1 MFAFRRPRTQSVLT
15 CLKFKRSVGTG
26 KRSKLKK
33 EFQKE
38 LEGDPTAAENI
49 ETLSTSL
56 LNDLPGTTRE
66 AISRAHEIQRKRVK
80 AAIIFRKNFSPPAE
94 SSVLTWQAKEQIMY
108 LSSRSPD
115 EWNAETISRNFPIS
129 DPGASKFLF
138 KSQKKPNRVFRSLES
153 IIRHDTACISRWINI
168 ISVIVELQLE
178 MGYIRPTL
186 STVLNALSHK
196 LPRDLRWVGLHNFLD
211 LLSFADGNACLP
223 FPPETS
229 LDDLTVSSVADVH
242 SDAARPISGHS
253 QSVLEEAISNFQFT
267 FNSSSVTALGCL
279 PPIATFSHQ
288 APQAIKRR
296 TGCEDWSKRT
306 HIHAQDFRTE
316 TISRTLPPKQGLS
329 SANPTLGRQDK
340 SAKVKKRH
348 FTCTQTTCP
357 RSKPENAFRR
367 HYQLVL
373 HMRIHS
379 EEKPF
384 TCNRCQQRFLSSENL
399 RRHQRHH
406 LGVKPYTCP
415 ECQKSFFRTSE
426 RSNCLR
432 LHRLRRNLLSSG
444 EVTKSVNGAA
454 PAQPAPNTFERKPP
468 VTAEFVCPVCTIPR
482 AYRDGGSLRK
492 HLRSHHPDYKRP
504 SIINL
509 PKQPVDRRKKAVKHP
524 SPTAVGVPGLCISS
538 PTSKE
543 ALPKDSDAFMQ
554 SNFPS
559 VHQAVASEV
568 PSFPAESRHL
578 TQAPTSWIAVQD
590 GMLTQPVNGVF
601 LLQEAGL
608 VYEAAEYNMPTTDYE
623 IGIPTSVLSDKMDPT
638 DHPLSQPAFQQQEVH
653 KETRMDPFAAD
664 ISGSFGPREAHLSEV
679 ICSTSDDFYQQSV
692 LMLEDSPRPL
702 RVSGENA
709 SLCTPILPV
718 DLCTSALCLTIDD
731 TPHSYPI
738 QYDQETFTTLPR
750 SEDEAFLGESVAHL
764 KSVDK
769 PTLPNEPSFLHLR
782 NNASSF
788 ATTSEEETPLDL
800 TEMQSESVF
809 SHQPPDDLFSF
820 CVDEVIDLSAA
831 STSDRSC
838 PMDLSSQHQTPGLSN
853 GAHDIVT
860 AWDPEPGFSFTDLL
874 TDEDST
880 THEFLRAFPLSQE
893 LTSLTQSGGH
903 VSALELA
910 FTQEPK
916 TAS

>member
-1 MFAFRRPRTQSVLT
+1 MPLPGSL
-15 CLKFKRSVGTG
+15 
-26 KRSKLKK
+26 
-33 EFQKE
+33 
-38 LEGDPTAAENI
+38 TAA
-49 ETLSTSL
+49 S
-56 LNDLPGTTRE
+56 NDIRCCHTR
-66 AISRAHEIQRKRVK
+66 
-80 AAIIFRKNFSPPAE
+80 
-94 SSVLTWQAKEQIMY
+94 
-108 LSSRSPD
+108 
-115 EWNAETISRNFPIS
+115 
-129 DPGASKFLF
+129 
-138 KSQKKPNRVFRSLES
+138 
-153 IIRHDTACISRWINI
+153 
-168 ISVIVELQLE
+168 
-178 MGYIRPTL
+178 
-186 STVLNALSHK
+186 
-196 LPRDLRWVGLHNFLD
+196 
-211 LLSFADGNACLP
+211 
-223 FPPETS
+223 
-229 LDDLTVSSVADVH
+229 
-242 SDAARPISGHS
+242 
-253 QSVLEEAISNFQFT
+253 
-267 FNSSSVTALGCL
+267 
-279 PPIATFSHQ
+279 
-288 APQAIKRR
+288 
-296 TGCEDWSKRT
+296 
-306 HIHAQDFRTE
+306 
-316 TISRTLPPKQGLS
+316 
-329 SANPTLGRQDK
+329 
-340 SAKVKKRH
+340 
-348 FTCTQTTCP
+348 
-357 RSKPENAFRR
+357 PENAFRR

-444 EVTKSVNGAA
+444 EVTKSANAAA
-454 PAQPAPNTFERKPP
+454 PAPPGPNTFERKPP

-524 SPTAVGVPGLCISS
+524 SPTAIGVPGLCISS
-538 PTSKE
+538 PKPKE
-543 ALPKDSDAFMQ
+543 ALPKDSDAFLH

-559 VHQAVASEV
+559 AHQAVASEV
-568 PSFPAESRHL
+568 PSFSAESRHL
-578 TQAPTSWIAVQD
+578 AQAPTSWIAVQD

-623 IGIPTSVLSDKMDPT
+623 VGIPTSVLGDKMDPT
-638 DHPLSQPAFQQQEVH
+638 DHPMSQPAFQQQEVH
-653 KETRMDPFAAD
+653 KETRTDSFAAD
-664 ISGSFGPREAHLSEV
+664 ITGSSGPREAHLSEV

-692 LMLEDSPRPL
+692 LMLQDSPRLL

-709 SLCTPILPV
+709 NLDKRKLEMLDHRCPR
-718 DLCTSALCLTIDD
+718 
-731 TPHSYPI
+731 
-738 QYDQETFTTLPR
+738 TTLR
-750 SEDEAFLGESVAHL
+750 AEYVGL
-764 KSVDK
+764 
-769 PTLPNEPSFLHLR
+769 
-782 NNASSF
+782 ASNR
-788 ATTSEEETPLDL
+788 AVL
-800 TEMQSESVF
+800 TRC
-809 SHQPPDDLFSF
+809 D
-820 CVDEVIDLSAA
+820 IA
-831 STSDRSC
+831 RI
-838 PMDLSSQHQTPGLSN
+838 SQAIYETPGLSN
-853 GAHDIVT
+853 GAHDIVA